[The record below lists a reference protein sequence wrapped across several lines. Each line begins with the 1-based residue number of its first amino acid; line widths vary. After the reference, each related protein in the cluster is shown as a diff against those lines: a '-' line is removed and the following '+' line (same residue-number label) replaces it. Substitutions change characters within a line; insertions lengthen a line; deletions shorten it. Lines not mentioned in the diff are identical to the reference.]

1 METDKIEEI
10 ELVEKDNTVIIFK
23 KILEEYLFN
32 RYNNP
37 EIRNKVQT
45 CIIHPHEYSYTL
57 SSFYNKLRGFNPAT
71 EFSNVFYLYP
81 NKDNVYNTNKNVLV
95 DNEKN
100 MLYTIRLDHRL
111 GYMAVMSL
119 LKVLMLDFDLKDY
132 DVSSKEELK
141 QKTLQTFKD
150 INFFLISKNEQPL
163 VWYMSETDNGFH
175 FFLINKYID
184 YKEKENIFQRFLTL
198 ICGDMDYAAFS
209 IFNGFCVR
217 LSKKM
222 NRENDYVAKHKEIKI
237 NASLQNKVLDTSSL
251 ICDNEEDLKTIKD
264 GILKTLNVKYRLI
277 KYFIQFSIKHF
288 EYILYNFNSKE
299 VLSIIREHLESTIC
313 STDNFFEEMKN
324 SFGIFDKN
332 PSNILNFINKVNV
345 NDVNDFE
352 LIDKI
357 VNPTVS
363 NARPLITALNY
374 KYLKYKQKYIE
385 LKKMQNKI
393 KNDD

>member
-1 METDKIEEI
+1 MDTDKIKEI
-10 ELVEKDNTVIIFK
+10 ERVEKDNTVVIFK
-23 KILEEYLFN
+23 KILEYLYN

-57 SSFYNKLRGFNPAT
+57 GIFYNKLRGFNPAT
-71 EFSNVFYLYP
+71 EWSNVFYLYP
-81 NKDNVYNTNKNVLV
+81 NKDNVYNTNNNVLV
-95 DNEKN
+95 DNEKDL
-100 MLYTIRLDHRL
+100 LYTIRLDHRL

-141 QKTLQTFKD
+141 QKTLETFKN
-150 INFFLISKNEQPL
+150 INIFLKSENEQPL

-184 YKEKENIFQRFLTL
+184 YKEKDNIFQRFLTI

-217 LSKKM
+217 LSKKL

-237 NASLQNKVLDTSSL
+237 PALSLNKVFDTSTL
-251 ICDNEEDLKTIKD
+251 IYDNEEDLKTIKD

-277 KYFIQFSIKHF
+277 KYFIQFSTKHF
-288 EYILYNFNSKE
+288 EYILYNFNSKK
-299 VLSIIREHLESTIC
+299 VLSIIREHLELTIC
-313 STDNFFEEMKN
+313 STDNLFDEMKN
-324 SFGIFDKN
+324 SFGIFEKN
-332 PSNILNFINKVNV
+332 PSNIIRFITKVND

-363 NARPLITALNY
+363 NGRPLITALNY

-393 KNDD
+393 KNID